1 MFIKHFF
8 LHYVLENIYFLIS
21 LTGFFKTS
29 IGIKFYQYIYE
40 KYKKLAERKTLLQIA
55 SYIKTGSL
63 AIDVGAS
70 IGVYTEVFSNAVGH
84 EGRVVAIEPD
94 PININALA
102 SKFQNSESNVSIIKA
117 AALDKNKKLFLVQ
130 NRFSP
135 AGRYISNKGLP
146 IQSVTVDEL
155 TSNIEIPVS
164 LIKIDVEGAE
174 GLVVYGG
181 KKTIKKYRPVILV
194 EYTPERLYNFGVN
207 PIELLSFLEKSGYF
221 FSILG
226 NKPKVKM
233 LTIDKIYKFAK
244 AKFTIDLLCLPNSIE
259 RENSNSIQNHN
270 NYLK

>member
-1 MFIKHFF
+1 M
-8 LHYVLENIYFLIS
+8 
-21 LTGFFKTS
+21 
-29 IGIKFYQYIYE
+29 
-40 KYKKLAERKTLLQIA
+40 
-55 SYIKTGSL
+55 
-63 AIDVGAS
+63 
-70 IGVYTEVFSNAVGH
+70 
-84 EGRVVAIEPD
+84 
-94 PININALA
+94 
-102 SKFQNSESNVSIIKA
+102 SIIKA

-194 EYTPERLYNFGVN
+194 EYTPERLYNYGVD